1 MAQQLNMRGEG
12 KGALAA
18 SVYENIFNLILSGEL
33 ETGKAIS
40 EVAIAEMIGVSRT
53 PVHEALRQLAAD
65 GLVEISQ
72 TRRTKVSNF
81 NADDV
86 YEIFEMRKLLESAAA
101 EAAAGRMDRRQISPL
116 LDMADKLDVTTDA
129 EEWLYLWAEYDQA
142 FHDAIADCCGNGR
155 LAADIRRYRMMHHA
169 FNLALPTPED
179 LKQAA
184 AEHRD
189 ILAAISD
196 RSGDRARAAM
206 FTHISRW
213 QDFFF
218 RNYPR

>member
-18 SVYENIFNLILSGEL
+18 SVYENIFNLILSGEM
-33 ETGKAIS
+33 ETGMAIS
-40 EVAIAEMIGVSRT
+40 EVAIADRLGVSRT

-72 TRRTKVSNF
+72 TRRTKVANF

-101 EAAAGRMDRRQISPL
+101 EAAAGRMDRRQIAPL
-116 LDMADKLDVTTDA
+116 QDMADELDATKDPV
-129 EEWLYLWAEYDQA
+129 EWQKLWAEYDQA
-142 FHDAIADCCGNGR
+142 FHDAIANCCGNGR
-155 LAADIRRYRMMHHA
+155 LAADICRYRMMHHA

-184 AEHRD
+184 EEHRE
-189 ILAAISD
+189 ILAAIND
-196 RSGDRARAAM
+196 RSGERARAAM

-213 QDFFF
+213 QEYFF
-218 RNYPR
+218 RHYPR